1 MKRFSIL
8 ATSLVAAL
16 SASVFPIKSIANS
29 GIPAVTF
36 TESFNTT
43 ANWSTTSPA
52 LTAPTLAP
60 SGGPDGSSFI
70 TRTSS
75 VTGAP
80 DGTPVVLFRAQDGFN
95 SSGNIFT
102 NNWVSG
108 NITEVTAYVRHNA
121 SAPLPFFLRFTPPAG
136 TPGVN
141 FENAT
146 LTPASVGNAW
156 TKLTF
161 VISASSPDFTPE
173 GPPSLFGT
181 VMSDIGRMQI
191 GFSVPAGFGADPGTY
206 SYDLDLIT
214 ATPEPA
220 SWLLLATGAATGW
233 ARRRNR
239 RAY

>member
-1 MKRFSIL
+1 M
-8 ATSLVAAL
+8 
-16 SASVFPIKSIANS
+16 
-29 GIPAVTF
+29 
-36 TESFNTT
+36 
-43 ANWSTTSPA
+43 
-52 LTAPTLAP
+52 
-60 SGGPDGSSFI
+60 
-70 TRTSS
+70 
-75 VTGAP
+75 
-80 DGTPVVLFRAQDGFN
+80 VLFRAQDGFN

-102 NNWVSG
+102 NNWVTG

-121 SAPLPFFLRFTPPAG
+121 SASLPFFLRFTPPAG

-146 LTPASVGNAW
+146 LSPASVGNAW

-191 GFSVPAGFGADPGTY
+191 GFSVPAGFGTDPGTY
-206 SYDLDLIT
+206 NYDLDLVT

-220 SWLLLATGAATGW
+220 SWLLLATGAAFGW